1 MEKMKK
7 NNLTASNPI
16 IGAPLATQIAKK
28 TDKMLGSVSLKSKDL
43 AGHGKPTTASQSI
56 KPALANAK
64 IPKYI
69 KKTLKFA
76 KGVDGSD
83 SPGRGDA
90 GDQ

>member
-1 MEKMKK
+1 MKK

-16 IGAPLATQIAKK
+16 IGAPLANQIAKK
-28 TDKMLGSVSLKSKDL
+28 TDKIVAPHVQIKSKDA
-43 AGHGKPTTASQSI
+43 AGIMKPSAATGTLNKSAVGNS
-56 KPALANAK
+56 K

-83 SPGRGDA
+83 SPGRNSNAD
-90 GDQ
+90 